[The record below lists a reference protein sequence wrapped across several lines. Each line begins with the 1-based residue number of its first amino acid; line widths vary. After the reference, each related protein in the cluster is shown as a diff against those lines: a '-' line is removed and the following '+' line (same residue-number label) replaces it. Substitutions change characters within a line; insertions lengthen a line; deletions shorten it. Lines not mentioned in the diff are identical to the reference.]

1 IILNL
6 LSNAVKF
13 TPAGGRVEIRVAPG
27 DESEIRIAVTDT
39 GIGIEEEELESI
51 FSEFHQAPSARQGQV
66 GGTGIG
72 LALTRRLVELH
83 GGSIGVESRI
93 GQGST
98 FQVLL
103 PKREV
108 PAGARHAPM
117 SDLAPSENYPTGRRI
132 LVAEDNEVNLALI
145 LDMLSVHGHAT
156 TIARNG
162 REAVEQARQVK
173 PELIFMDVRMPVMD
187 GLQATRA
194 IREMPEFA
202 DLPII
207 ALTASTGPEAET
219 RHLEAGMTEHLA
231 KPIQAEEMFAVLR
244 KYLGGGGPVAG
255 A

>member
-1 IILNL
+1 M
-6 LSNAVKF
+6 A
-13 TPAGGRVEIRVAPG
+13 
-27 DESEIRIAVTDT
+27 DT
-39 GIGIEEEELESI
+39 GIGIEKEELESI
-51 FSEFHQAPSARQGQV
+51 FSEFHQAPSARREQV

-83 GGSIGVESRI
+83 GGTIGVESRI

-98 FQVLL
+98 FQVIL
-103 PKREV
+103 PKRGV
-108 PAGARHAPM
+108 PTSARHAPTV
-117 SDLAPSENYPTGRRI
+117 DLAQSESYPSGRRI
-132 LVAEDNEVNLALI
+132 LVVEDNEVNLALI

-162 REAVEQARQVK
+162 QEAVEQARQVK

-219 RHLEAGMTEHLA
+219 RHLESGMTEHLA

-244 KYLGGGGPVAG
+244 KYLGSGGPGG
-255 A
+255 AA